1 MSLAIRLS
9 CVAQLRAQE
18 AIAAASGSSG
28 STVATGDAV
37 TFAAI
42 GLHDYT
48 MQKRLD
54 SDRAHQQP
62 ETKSHGNFHDNE
74 RRTKALMD
82 ELQKLRTRRDAQT
95 SVPIVGTT
103 SPFEGVVSRREQ
115 EPEQLDSDDTP
126 PIEVDKEATRRI
138 NELFFWTGMELRA
151 RRGDQTA
158 DVGRG
163 VTSTPFLKS
172 KRRGD
177 RL

>member
-1 MSLAIRLS
+1 MSGVDVS
-9 CVAQLRAQE
+9 CVCSRWDIVVSTHITEVVRQLPPTGPARSSDEPSHPIELCRAAEAQE

-62 ETKSHGNFHDNE
+62 DTKCHGNFHDNE

-82 ELQKLRTRRDAQT
+82 ELQKIRTRRDAQT
-95 SVPIVGTT
+95 AVPNV
-103 SPFEGVVSRREQ
+103 
-115 EPEQLDSDDTP
+115 
-126 PIEVDKEATRRI
+126 
-138 NELFFWTGMELRA
+138 W
-151 RRGDQTA
+151 GDE
-158 DVGRG
+158 
-163 VTSTPFLKS
+163 SF
-172 KRRGD
+172 
-177 RL
+177 